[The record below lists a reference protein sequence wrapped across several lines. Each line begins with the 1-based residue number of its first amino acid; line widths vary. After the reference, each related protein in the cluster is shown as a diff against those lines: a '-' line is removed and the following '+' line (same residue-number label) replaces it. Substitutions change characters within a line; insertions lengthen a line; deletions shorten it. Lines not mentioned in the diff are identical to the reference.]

1 MQTSMMALPTENATS
16 KVSQVHIFAGMA
28 VGSKHSERT
37 KGNLD
42 EMFDLSE
49 GTWIT
54 DFNRRLCCMLIEK
67 DTNLVYKW
75 CIHHQ

>member
-49 GTWIT
+49 GWM
-54 DFNRRLCCMLIEK
+54 DNRF
-67 DTNLVYKW
+67 
-75 CIHHQ
+75 